1 MAANG
6 LIMVVVV
13 MCILQYRTDG
23 VDVDDD
29 DECKNSQRMLMSR
42 GETKCININY
52 SGPKMASLC
61 VGRGQAVEVVVAAAV
76 AVEWNN
82 AI

>member
-1 MAANG
+1 M
-6 LIMVVVV
+6 
-13 MCILQYRTDG
+13 
-23 VDVDDD
+23 DDD
-29 DECKNSQRMLMSR
+29 DECKNSQRMLMKR

-61 VGRGQAVEVVVAAAV
+61 SVMDFTEVEATTTPKEVMVVAAAAA